1 VLPRRQ
7 NLSSYKPAS
16 GVRLVAYVRV
26 SREDERPQIVEV
38 IRYAAVS
45 GALPLA
51 QRLGW
56 QKVVQ
61 LLDGTDGIVV
71 YALDRVAR
79 SLWDF
84 AQIVREIEAED
95 KLLISVREKWLQH
108 LDPKIR

>member
-1 VLPRRQ
+1 
-7 NLSSYKPAS
+7 
-16 GVRLVAYVRV
+16 
-26 SREDERPQIVEV
+26 
-38 IRYAAVS
+38 
-45 GALPLA
+45 
-51 QRLGW
+51 
-56 QKVVQ
+56 VVQ

-84 AQIVREIEAED
+84 AQIVREIEAGD

>member
-1 VLPRRQ
+1 
-7 NLSSYKPAS
+7 
-16 GVRLVAYVRV
+16 VRLVAYVRV

-38 IRYAAVS
+38 VRNAAVS

-51 QRLGW
+51 QRPGW

-79 SLWDF
+79 SLWDS